1 VGSPL
6 VDGWWSIS
14 CRLFSERASLPNSRM
29 WCLTRATTNARW
41 YRLFCSFHV
50 IRRPSYAVEQPTSSF
65 TYAATRAK
73 AAGTT
78 IIHAALHL
86 QAHLR
91 SRGCIFH
98 ISRSGSVTALEEK
111 KRCAFTL
118 LAGTGWTI
126 SWSLLSRTSM
136 YCFEKLQAART
147 CFCRAMSPQHEAY
160 REFIFSPFRFQLQQS
175 LPTVSIT

>member
-1 VGSPL
+1 
-6 VDGWWSIS
+6 
-14 CRLFSERASLPNSRM
+14 M

-126 SWSLLSRTSM
+126 SWFLLSRTSM

-175 LPTVSIT
+175 LPTVSITWCMWPRLTRNDIETIVCSGRDLQGA